1 MIVAVC
7 VCAFLACGLLMVFAL
22 CRAATRR
29 DEMEARW
36 RSAASSARSKEE
48 HRETV

>member
-1 MIVAVC
+1 MIVALCVC
-7 VCAFLACGLLMVFAL
+7 VFLAGGLLMTFAL

-29 DEMEARW
+29 DETEERW
-36 RSAASSARSKEE
+36 ASAAADGQEKEE

>member
-1 MIVAVC
+1 MIVVLCVC
-7 VCAFLACGLLMVFAL
+7 VFLACGLLMVFAL

-36 RSAASSARSKEE
+36 RSGAASGREKEE